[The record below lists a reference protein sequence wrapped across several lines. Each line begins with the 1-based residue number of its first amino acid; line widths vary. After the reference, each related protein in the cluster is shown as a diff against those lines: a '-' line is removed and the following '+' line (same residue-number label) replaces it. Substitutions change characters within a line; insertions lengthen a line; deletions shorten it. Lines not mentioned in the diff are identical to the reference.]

1 LNLLFANRIAR
12 KYAPKFQLK
21 IIFYFHFLLFNLPIS
36 LSPKQLEYILIHI
49 SLFLRCPFFT
59 PFSSLSNLNSLT
71 RTVPIITYFATNL
84 AITLIRKSVAEGL
97 KCVLYP
103 VYGPDVSFIDPATA
117 RVFPLLW
124 ETPLTIT
131 TKDQPISSTAYVVQD
146 EEIGASIIIGMDTII
161 AIKGTIM
168 IDEEEHSNPLFPMPR
183 DEKVLCPKPVWATG
197 LGVSLASQAYASK
210 SETAVVPH
218 DGPDRYYDCVTRSHF
233 FHHWKDKHA
242 SPHQPKFLCTDLK
255 NHYPHNLRPKL
266 YAERRLPTKISGH
279 VHLLAANISSPPVPP
294 ARTINSR
301 PNVPK
306 VRPKRP
312 CAIPMHGGPGSN
324 IKNGGGGR
332 EDIVDIRHH
341 PFL

>member
-1 LNLLFANRIAR
+1 
-12 KYAPKFQLK
+12 
-21 IIFYFHFLLFNLPIS
+21 
-36 LSPKQLEYILIHI
+36 
-49 SLFLRCPFFT
+49 
-59 PFSSLSNLNSLT
+59 
-71 RTVPIITYFATNL
+71 
-84 AITLIRKSVAEGL
+84 
-97 KCVLYP
+97 
-103 VYGPDVSFIDPATA
+103 
-117 RVFPLLW
+117 
-124 ETPLTIT
+124 
-131 TKDQPISSTAYVVQD
+131 
-146 EEIGASIIIGMDTII
+146 
-161 AIKGTIM
+161 M

-218 DGPDRYYDCVTRSHF
+218 DGPDRYYDCETRSHF
-233 FHHWKDKHA
+233 FHHLKDKHA

-312 CAIPMHGGPGSN
+312 CAIPMHGGPGV
-324 IKNGGGGR
+324 I
-332 EDIVDIRHH
+332 
-341 PFL
+341 